1 LKNINLLLT
10 NQTNKQK
17 KVTVE
22 CKDRGEVLAK
32 LRERYASLLS
42 RVPREIKRFS

>member
-1 LKNINLLLT
+1 MKTKCVFIFN
-10 NQTNKQK
+10 

-32 LRERYASLLS
+32 LRERYANLLT
-42 RVPREIKRFS
+42 RVPREIKR